1 MDKAAITTAY
11 NNNRDGGVVN
21 HEYYLG
27 RPLPPPPSGYEWER
41 TDEKEWHLKRID
53 EPAGGGGSEQQQAVV
68 QGSVIEHV
76 ILPGD
81 TFQGLCLRYR
91 VSAVELRR
99 WNNISGSNLKF
110 LSVIKIPVDHA
121 QPVVL
126 QDRDTPDVMLE
137 RFKTRTHETTSE
149 AIFYLSQVT
158 TACPRRDGDDL

>member
-1 MDKAAITTAY
+1 MDKTAITTTY
-11 NNNRDGGVVN
+11 NNNNRDGGVVN

-41 TDEKEWHLKRID
+41 TDEREWHLKRTE
-53 EPAGGGGSEQQQAVV
+53 EPMGSSSSEQQAVA

-76 ILPGD
+76 ILPND

-91 VSAVELRR
+91 VNAVELRR

-110 LSVIKIPVDHA
+110 LSTIKIPVDHG

-137 RFKTRTHETTSE
+137 FFKTRTHETTME
-149 AIFYLSQVT
+149 AIFYLSQVI
-158 TACPRRDGDDL
+158 PEGIG